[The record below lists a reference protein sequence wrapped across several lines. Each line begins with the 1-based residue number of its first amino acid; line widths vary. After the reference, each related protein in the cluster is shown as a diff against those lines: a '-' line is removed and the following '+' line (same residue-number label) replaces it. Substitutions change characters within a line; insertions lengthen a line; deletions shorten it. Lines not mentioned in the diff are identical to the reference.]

1 MEADECV
8 CHETDISHELFG
20 RCVHIVNRIPVL
32 FIGEGIKTLFM
43 FFSLVKKKKN
53 ESKRKNKNSILYESS
68 LWRGVA
74 CDAVQGRW
82 THLHGMAGHALP
94 HSCKKKKVFIVC
106 FLMYI
111 YIYIYEVTGFGILQI
126 FYSFKDSI
134 PHKQTFSLKLMES
147 KANFFE
153 S

>member
-1 MEADECV
+1 MKVKEKTKIVYSMKALCGGAWPAMLCREGGHTCMAWQATP
-8 CHETDISHELFG
+8 CHTHA
-20 RCVHIVNRIPVL
+20 
-32 FIGEGIKTLFM
+32 
-43 FFSLVKKKKN
+43 KKK
-53 ESKRKNKNSILYESS
+53 SIYCLFFN
-68 LWRGVA
+68 V
-74 CDAVQGRW
+74 
-82 THLHGMAGHALP
+82 H
-94 HSCKKKKVFIVC
+94 
-106 FLMYI
+106 I

>member
-1 MEADECV
+1 MKVKEKTKIVYSMKALCGGSWPAMLCREGGHTCMAWQATP
-8 CHETDISHELFG
+8 CHTHA
-20 RCVHIVNRIPVL
+20 
-32 FIGEGIKTLFM
+32 
-43 FFSLVKKKKN
+43 KKKK
-53 ESKRKNKNSILYESS
+53 I
-68 LWRGVA
+68 
-74 CDAVQGRW
+74 
-82 THLHGMAGHALP
+82 
-94 HSCKKKKVFIVC
+94 FIVC

-111 YIYIYEVTGFGILQI
+111 YMCIYIYEVTGFGILQI